1 MMLIRRFMTLV
12 LAGFLVP
19 STGLFAQAPARRANQ
34 AAHPAAHAAPSK
46 GPLADRIQ
54 AILADPALSH
64 AEFGISVATLDGQ
77 QLYGLNEGR
86 LFTPASN
93 VKLTTTAAAFAL
105 LPVETL
111 TWKTTVVAGGEV
123 DAAGVLHGDLILLGA
138 GDPTLSARR
147 FPYRSPAEA
156 AAAPPATGQAAAEP
170 APPPSAMNVLNL
182 LAEQVEQT
190 GVRTVEGN
198 VIGDDSFFLDEPY
211 ATSWAWDDL
220 QWSYGAP
227 ISALTFNENT
237 VELTVTADPN
247 SNGGATPAATLA
259 AWDPDVDYYTLDSAM
274 TPAAKGDTAHPG
286 LERRPGNRMV
296 RAWGTVPPEG
306 FHVGLAIED
315 PAEFAAAAFKIA
327 LRSRGVVV
335 NGGPASRHKFTNGTG
350 DFDAERSQPLQLKPS
365 GLVTVAA
372 PFENRRVLAAHTSVP
387 VAEDV
392 KVINKPAGQGPR
404 RRRQLCPGRTRGAPV
419 PGLRRDRR
427 RRLLPLRR
435 LGNGLRRSR
444 RPTRLYP
451 TAGLCLPPKL
461 GPGLAR
467 HLPHRRRRRHP
478 RRPVQELAPQGPPV
492 GQDRHAQ
499 RGQRAL
505 RLPHHGHRQNPG
517 VFHSGQRTSPRQR
530 RRTRGHRPHR
540 RSHRGGPVTMHQ
552 VTLYHRSQMRTRPPI
567 SKSASLAV
575 LTPALALAALLA
587 SALAKPEALWT
598 MEESRGAIVY
608 HQKCAKCHHPTTR
621 RPLNGPGLQA
631 LTKVKSMPSGA
642 PPTDERLTQVI
653 LHGRNMMPATQINDD
668 QMSDLLAYLHT
679 L

>member
-170 APPPSAMNVLNL
+170 APPSAMNVLNL

-315 PAEFAAAAFKIA
+315 PAEFAAAAFTIP

-335 NGGPASRHKFTNGTG
+335 TGGPASRHKFTNGTG

-392 KVINKPAGQGPR
+392 KVINKVSQNLHAE
-404 RRRQLCPGRTRGAPV
+404 L
-419 PGLRRDRR
+419 LL
-427 RRLLPLRR
+427 RLLGKVHGADGSFAQGERVVRQFLVSAGIDDGDFFLYDGSGMAYDDRVAPRAFTQLLAYASRQSWGPAWRDTFPIAGVDGTLAGRFKSSPLKAH
-435 LGNGLRRSR
+435 LWAKTGTHSAANALSGYL
-444 RPTRLYP
+444 T
-451 TAGLCLPPKL
+451 TATGKT
-461 GPGLAR
+461 LAFSI
-467 HLPHRRRRRHP
+467 L
-478 RRPVQELAPQGPPV
+478 V
-492 GQDRHAQ
+492 
-499 RGQRAL
+499 
-505 RLPHHGHRQNPG
+505 N
-517 VFHSGQRTSPRQR
+517 
-530 RRTRGHRPHR
+530 GHRPGSDAELEAIDR
-540 RSHRGGPVTMHQ
+540 
-552 VTLYHRSQMRTRPPI
+552 I
-567 SKSASLAV
+567 AEAI
-575 LTPALALAALLA
+575 AAA
-587 SALAKPEALWT
+587 
-598 MEESRGAIVY
+598 
-608 HQKCAKCHHPTTR
+608 Q
-621 RPLNGPGLQA
+621 
-631 LTKVKSMPSGA
+631 
-642 PPTDERLTQVI
+642 
-653 LHGRNMMPATQINDD
+653 
-668 QMSDLLAYLHT
+668 
-679 L
+679 